1 MPSERHVEKIIAHI
15 QKRVPEA
22 DLEATDER
30 LPRWILANRSA
41 WLEYDRTGRLMISGT
56 KGGGSTVT
64 RRHRRDA
71 SASHAADVIEELLVE
86 PIRTAERGA
95 ERPV

>member
-1 MPSERHVEKIIAHI
+1 MPTERHVEKIVAHV

-41 WLEYDRTGRLMISGT
+41 WLEYDGTGRLMISGT

-64 RRHRRDA
+64 RRHRRDD
-71 SASHAADVIEELLVE
+71 SASHAADLIEELLVE
-86 PIRTAERGA
+86 PTRPVEQGA